1 MEKEVIEA
9 KKTETFPHTSIA
21 TVATKVRQAGK

>member
-21 TVATKVRQAGK
+21 AAVAKVRQAGK